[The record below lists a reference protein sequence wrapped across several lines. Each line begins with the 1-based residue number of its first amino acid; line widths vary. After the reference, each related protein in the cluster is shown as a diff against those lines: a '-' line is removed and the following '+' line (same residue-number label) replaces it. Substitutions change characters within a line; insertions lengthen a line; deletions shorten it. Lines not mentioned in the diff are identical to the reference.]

1 MTLTDWLYLTFCLLW
16 IGNFVIGFIVIRS
29 NKKLLRSNVSCMI
42 DSNNNQMD
50 VLLQIDNVK
59 RQIEEDDR
67 IINHQTEILKEALE
81 TLSDNIVELRM
92 EVAMLRGMNS
102 SAIPLPYK
110 GAKRGPKPKQ
120 VIEQEN

>member
-1 MTLTDWLYLTFCLLW
+1 MIET
-16 IGNFVIGFIVIRS
+16 NH
-29 NKKLLRSNVSCMI
+29 NKVDI
-42 DSNNNQMD
+42 
-50 VLLQIDNVK
+50 LLQINNIRRYV
-59 RQIEEDDR
+59 EEDDR